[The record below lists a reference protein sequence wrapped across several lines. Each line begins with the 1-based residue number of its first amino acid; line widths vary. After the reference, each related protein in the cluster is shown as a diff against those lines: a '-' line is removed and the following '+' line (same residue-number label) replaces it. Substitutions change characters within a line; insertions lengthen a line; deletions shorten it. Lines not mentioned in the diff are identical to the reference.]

1 MRNVLRPCLLLVAL
15 LSSYAG
21 AGAAKATTAIS
32 KTPPTAALL
41 DAKHLTPAQ
50 RELLISR
57 AERTGWWLG
66 FDDRLLIALPDAD
79 LSQALATEQLHAAVE
94 ARFTGASPA
103 SFSLQSRACDA
114 PDDRSHLPAIVKVGR
129 GNLVRTPP
137 NFLGFAV
144 RDGLKPIIIN
154 QQVTQRSA
162 TPARRA
168 VNPALLPVLAQISPA
183 RWFAD
188 LSQLASWRRN
198 SYSNELT
205 LARDWLAGQFGG
217 LGLTVQTPAFNLN
230 AGRQINNVVATLT
243 GTTLPDEWIVVG
255 AHYDSRN
262 TSVSDVNNASPG
274 AEDNASGCAGVLEL
288 ARILALLRPK
298 RTIQFVCF
306 AGEEQ
311 NLLGS
316 EAYAASLQNTGQLGK
331 VKLAVIMDMIG
342 YSSSANSLDVLLET
356 STALAASLSP
366 FEQAAADYVPQL
378 QVSTSLAPFGSDHM
392 PFINRGVPSLLL
404 IQNEWDSY
412 PHYHRTTDTPAN
424 VSNAQ
429 VQGPAVLRMELAVV
443 ATQAEIELPG
453 FANGFE

>member
-1 MRNVLRPCLLLVAL
+1 MRSLLASLLLSVLASGFAL
-15 LSSYAG
+15 G
-21 AGAAKATTAIS
+21 ADDSTATEALPAAV
-32 KTPPTAALL
+32 LL
-41 DAKHLTPAQ
+41 DAKQLTAGQRQHLI
-50 RELLISR
+50 RH
-57 AERTGWWLG
+57 AEHNGWWLG
-66 FDDRLLIALPDAD
+66 VDAHLLIALPPAELDRTLVD
-79 LSQALATEQLHAAVE
+79 ERLQEATVAYFAN
-94 ARFTGASPA
+94 ASPT

-114 PDDRSHLPAIVKVGR
+114 PDDRSHLPAILKVGR

-144 RDGLKPIIIN
+144 RDGLHPLIIN
-154 QQVTQRSA
+154 QQITQQVASA
-162 TPARRA
+162 GRA

-183 RWFAD
+183 RWYGD
-188 LSQLASWRRN
+188 LTQLASWRRN
-198 SYSNELT
+198 SYSSELS
-205 LARDWLAGQFGG
+205 LARDWLASQFTG
-217 LGLTVQTPAFNLN
+217 LGLSVQTPVFNLN
-230 AGRQINNVVATLT
+230 ANRQINNVVGTLT

-262 TSVSDVNNASPG
+262 TSVTDVNNPSPG

-288 ARILALLRPK
+288 ARILAPLRPK

-316 EAYAASLQNTGQLGK
+316 EAYAAALQSSGQLSK
-331 VKLAVIMDMIG
+331 IKIAVIMDMIG
-342 YSSSANSLDVLLET
+342 YSSSPNTLDVLLET
-356 STALAASLSP
+356 STALAATLAP
-366 FEQAAADYVPQL
+366 FQQAAADYVPQL

-412 PHYHRTTDTPAN
+412 AHYHRTTDTPGN

-429 VQGPAVLRMELAVV
+429 VQGPAILRMELAVV
-443 ATQAEIELPG
+443 SEQAEIELPG